1 MDKSQA
7 LYRFWHSFGVDSYDE
22 NTVPEDASF
31 PRITYD
37 VAEGEFGDNVA
48 MNASVWDR
56 STSWISVERLK
67 NAIADRL
74 KNGGC
79 QIRYDDGIIWIKKGS
94 PFAQRMGDSDD
105 TIRRIVLNIEAE
117 YMEG

>member
-1 MDKSQA
+1 MNKSQA
-7 LYRFWHSFGVDSYDE
+7 LYNFWSSFNIDAYDE
-22 NTVPEDASF
+22 NTVPENASL

-37 VAEGEFGDNVA
+37 VAEGDFDYNTA
-48 MNASVWDR
+48 MNASIWDR
-56 STSWISVERLK
+56 STSWATVEQLKDRISE
-67 NAIADRL
+67 RL